1 MLVHLS
7 IRNIVLIEKLDL
19 EFNSGLT
26 VLTGETGAGKSILL
40 DALGLALGS
49 RADFSL
55 VRHGHISAQ
64 VTASFIIP
72 SEHPVRD
79 LLIEAGIPMQDEL
92 ILRRQL
98 RQDRSPAT
106 INDEPVSV
114 SLLRKCGDLLVEI
127 QGQFEGR
134 GLLDTS
140 THLTLLDRISGHPQL
155 VVSTQEAFQHWRQ
168 SQQNYNDAEAIF
180 IKARAEEDWLRES
193 LTELDMLLPVTGEEE
208 ELMTERNVHANA
220 NKIIQGLQSAHE
232 ILSHDDGAISKLGS
246 ASAHLDK
253 IETLGSSLVNP
264 AIEKLQ
270 QITFELNEVETELR
284 DAAENLDAD
293 PRRLGEIDE
302 RLHLLRSLARKHNCS
317 ADNLAEL
324 YHSFQEKITRLD
336 DETDN
341 IAQLRLQRDAAYEQY
356 VKKAKELS
364 ASRITAAHILD
375 QQVMQQ
381 LPVLKLESSEF
392 KTNIQLLDEDRWSAT
407 GIDKVRFE
415 ARTNKG
421 QAIGAIDKIASGGE
435 LARFLL
441 ALKVVLSEGEPD
453 KCLIFDEVDS
463 GVGGAVADAV
473 GSRLSALGKTTQ
485 TLVITHSPQVAAKGQ
500 NHLKIS
506 KLSVGDSIISNTTLL
521 DADGHREE
529 VARMLAGE
537 QITDAA
543 RMAAR
548 TLIDA
553 HS

>member
-1 MLVHLS
+1 MLAHLS

-55 VRHGHISAQ
+55 VRHGHTSAQ
-64 VTASFIIP
+64 VSAIFIIP
-72 SEHPVRD
+72 SEHPVRE
-79 LLIEAGIPMQDEL
+79 LLIEAGIPMQEEL

-114 SLLRKCGDLLVEI
+114 SMLRRCGDLLVEI

-140 THLTLLDRISGHPQL
+140 NHLTLLDRISGHLHL
-155 VVSTQEAFQHWRQ
+155 VTGTQEAFQHWRC
-168 SQQNYNDAEAIF
+168 SQQNYNDSETAF
-180 IKARAEEDWLRES
+180 TKARAEEDWLRES
-193 LTELDMLLPVTGEEE
+193 LKELDVLSPVTGEEE
-208 ELMTERNVHANA
+208 ELMTERNIYANA
-220 NKIIQGLQSAHE
+220 NKIIQRLQSAHE
-232 ILSHDDGAISKLGS
+232 ILSHDDGVISKLGS

-253 IETLGSSLVNP
+253 LGTLGSSLINP
-264 AIEKLQ
+264 VIEKLQ

-293 PRRLGEIDE
+293 PRRLEEIDE
-302 RLHLLRSLARKHNCS
+302 RLHLLRSQARKHNCS
-317 ADNLAEL
+317 ADDLAEL

-336 DETDN
+336 DETEN
-341 IAQLRLQRDAAYEQY
+341 IAQLRLQRNAAFEQY
-356 VKKAKELS
+356 VKKARELS
-364 ASRITAAHILD
+364 ASRITAAYTLD
-375 QQVMQQ
+375 QQVMKQ

-392 KTNIQLLDEDRWSAT
+392 KTNIQLLDEDRWSAN

-415 ARTNKG
+415 ARTIKG
-421 QAIGAIDKIASGGE
+421 QSIGAIDKIASGGE

-441 ALKVVLSEGEPD
+441 ALKVVLSAGEPD

-500 NHLKIS
+500 NHFKIS
-506 KLSVGDSIISNTTLL
+506 KLSIGDTIISDTTLL

-537 QITDAA
+537 KITDAA
-543 RMAAR
+543 RMAAQ

-553 HS
+553 QG

>member
-1 MLVHLS
+1 
-7 IRNIVLIEKLDL
+7 
-19 EFNSGLT
+19 
-26 VLTGETGAGKSILL
+26 
-40 DALGLALGS
+40 
-49 RADFSL
+49 
-55 VRHGHISAQ
+55 
-64 VTASFIIP
+64 
-72 SEHPVRD
+72 
-79 LLIEAGIPMQDEL
+79 
-92 ILRRQL
+92 
-98 RQDRSPAT
+98 
-106 INDEPVSV
+106 
-114 SLLRKCGDLLVEI
+114 
-127 QGQFEGR
+127 
-134 GLLDTS
+134 
-140 THLTLLDRISGHPQL
+140 
-155 VVSTQEAFQHWRQ
+155 
-168 SQQNYNDAEAIF
+168 
-180 IKARAEEDWLRES
+180 
-193 LTELDMLLPVTGEEE
+193 
-208 ELMTERNVHANA
+208 
-220 NKIIQGLQSAHE
+220 
-232 ILSHDDGAISKLGS
+232 
-246 ASAHLDK
+246 
-253 IETLGSSLVNP
+253 
-264 AIEKLQ
+264 
-270 QITFELNEVETELR
+270 
-284 DAAENLDAD
+284 
-293 PRRLGEIDE
+293 
-302 RLHLLRSLARKHNCS
+302 
-317 ADNLAEL
+317 L

-356 VKKAKELS
+356 VKKAKDLR
-364 ASRITAAHILD
+364 ASRITTAHTLD

-392 KTNIQLLDEDRWSAT
+392 KTNIQLLDEDRWSAN
-407 GIDKVRFE
+407 GFDNVRFE

-473 GSRLSALGKTTQ
+473 GSRLYALGKTTQ

-553 HS
+553 RS

>member
-55 VRHGHISAQ
+55 VRHGHTSAQISA
-64 VTASFIIP
+64 SFVIP

-79 LLIEAGIPMQDEL
+79 LLIDAGIPMQEEL
-92 ILRRQL
+92 ILKRQL

-114 SLLRKCGDLLVEI
+114 SLLRRCGDLLVEI

-140 THLTLLDRISGHPQL
+140 THLTLLDRISGHAHL
-155 VVSTQEAFQHWRQ
+155 VANTQEAFQRWHQ
-168 SQQNYNDAEAIF
+168 SEQNYNDAEATF

-193 LTELDMLLPVTGEEE
+193 LKELDMLSPVAGEEE
-208 ELMTERNVHANA
+208 ALMTERNIHANA
-220 NKIIQGLQSAHE
+220 NKIIQGLHSAHE
-232 ILSHDDGAISKLGS
+232 LLSYEDGAVSKLGS

-253 IETLGSSLVNP
+253 IENIAISLLNP
-264 AIEKLQ
+264 IIEKLQ

-293 PRRLGEIDE
+293 PRRLEEIDE

-317 ADNLAEL
+317 ADKLPDL
-324 YHSFQEKITRLD
+324 YDSFQKKITLLD
-336 DETDN
+336 DATDN
-341 IAQLRLQRDAAYEQY
+341 IAQLRLQRDNAYRQY
-356 VKKAKELS
+356 VERARNLS
-364 ASRITAAHILD
+364 ASRITAAHSLD
-375 QQVMQQ
+375 QHVMQQ

-392 KTNIQLLDEDRWSAT
+392 RTNIQLLDEDRWGAN

-415 ARTNKG
+415 ARTNIG
-421 QAIGAIDKIASGGE
+421 QSIGDIHKIASGGE

-473 GSRLSALGKTTQ
+473 GSRLSALGKKTQ

-506 KLSVGDSIISNTTLL
+506 KMSVGNKIISNTTLL

-537 QITDAA
+537 KITDAA

-553 HS
+553 QG